1 VKTILTL
8 IRLDLCEML
17 QRAGLEVCAE
27 ARDGSEAVEL
37 ARSAEP
43 DLAILDVKMPRLDG
57 IEARGLDRRIGAEE
71 DPDPHRDEQ
80 ADERR
85 PEGNGRR

>member
-1 VKTILTL
+1 VGEDETL

-17 QRAGLEVCAE
+17 QHAGLEVCAE

-43 DLAILDVKMPRLDG
+43 DRAM
-57 IEARGLDRRIGAEE
+57 EE
-71 DPDPHRDEQ
+71 DRCVESPVPAWRED
-80 ADERR
+80 R
-85 PEGNGRR
+85 PSAAAW